1 MFRGSFDHTLD
12 AKGRLSLPSKFR
24 DVLTGKNDNR
34 IMITNFITNGA
45 RCLDVYPLDEWQ
57 RLEEKVRGK
66 QRFGLEV
73 NDFENYYLGRA
84 QECSLDNQWRILIP
98 PTLRKYANLQ
108 RDVVLVSAV
117 EKFRVW
123 DQETWNKVFA
133 DAEEKFTQN
142 PESFGNLG
150 L

>member
-1 MFRGSFDHTLD
+1 MFRGSFEHTLD

-24 DVLTGKNDNR
+24 DVLAGKGDGR
-34 IMITNFITNGA
+34 VMITNFMTRGA

-57 RLEEKVRGK
+57 RLEETVRSRP
-66 QRFGLEV
+66 RFDPEV
-73 NDFENYYLGRA
+73 TSFENYYLGRA
-84 QECSLDNQWRILIP
+84 HECTVDSQWRILIP
-98 PTLRKYANLQ
+98 PALRKYANLQ

-123 DQETWNKVFA
+123 NQETWNQVFA

-150 L
+150 F

>member
-1 MFRGSFDHTLD
+1 MTSAWTIFFGRSLLSADP
-12 AKGRLSLPSKFR
+12 GRLDRGPHPL
-24 DVLTGKNDNR
+24 L
-34 IMITNFITNGA
+34 
-45 RCLDVYPLDEWQ
+45 LDEWQ

>member
-1 MFRGSFDHTLD
+1 MFRGSFEHTLD

-24 DVLTGKNDNR
+24 DVLAGKGDSR
-34 IMITNFITNGA
+34 LILTHFTMAGA
-45 RCLDVYPLDEWQ
+45 RCLDVYPMDAWQ
-57 RLEEKVRGK
+57 QLEEKVQSRP
-66 QRFGLEV
+66 RFEEEV
-73 NDFENYYLGRA
+73 LRFETFYLGPA
-84 QECSLDNQWRILIP
+84 HECAVDGQWRILIP
-98 PTLRKYANLQ
+98 PTLRKFASLQ

-117 EKFRVW
+117 EKFRIW

-150 L
+150 I